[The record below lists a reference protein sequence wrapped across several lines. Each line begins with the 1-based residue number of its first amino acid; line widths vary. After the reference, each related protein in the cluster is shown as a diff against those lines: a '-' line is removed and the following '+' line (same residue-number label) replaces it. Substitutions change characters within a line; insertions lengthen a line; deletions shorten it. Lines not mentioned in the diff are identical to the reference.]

1 VYRVGISPSW
11 TIRRD
16 GVATP
21 LGARVVDL
29 LVGVD
34 EQGSLAAACTAQGVS
49 YRHAW
54 QLLREGEAL
63 FGQPLVRM
71 TRGKGS
77 LLTPLGERL
86 VWAQRRVQARL
97 APLLDTLAS
106 EVGSEIEKLLSAGTN
121 RLRIHASH
129 GFAVQALHEAL
140 QRDAREGFSH
150 ELKYCGGAEALAAL
164 AGGQCDI
171 AGFHVPI
178 GRLEPAVL
186 AHYRPWL
193 ASRSLR
199 LVALATRRQGLMV
212 APGNPR
218 RIYGVADLARPGV
231 RFINRQPGSG
241 TRVLLDLLLA
251 EAGIAPSQ
259 LRGHE
264 QCEFTHAAVAAFV
277 ASGMADAG
285 LGVEVPARSFRLEFL
300 PLEQERY
307 FLLADER
314 TLQTEALQPLL
325 ALLASPG
332 FQADVARLPGYDA
345 RDTGRVMTLDEAF
358 AGTGT
363 PARPPPAARRR
374 RGARPPDPVPEPAPD
389 PVSIGPAPSAPPA
402 PPDR

>member
-1 VYRVGISPSW
+1 MYRVGISPSW

-63 FGQPLVRM
+63 FGQPLLRM

-106 EVGSEIEKLLSAGTN
+106 EVGSEIEKLLSAGAK

-332 FQADVARLPGYDA
+332 FQADVARLPGYEA

-358 AGTGT
+358 ADTGAKT
-363 PARPPPAARRR
+363 RQPPSNRRR
-374 RGARPPDPVPEPAPD
+374 RGEPASD
-389 PVSIGPAPSAPPA
+389 PVSIAAAPSAPPDLR
-402 PPDR
+402 PTDDR

>member
-63 FGQPLVRM
+63 FGQPLLRM

-106 EVGSEIEKLLSAGTN
+106 EVGSEIEKLLSAGAK

-140 QRDAREGFSH
+140 QRDAHEGHTH

-178 GRLEPAVL
+178 GRFEPAVL

-251 EAGIAPSQ
+251 EAGIAPTQ

-325 ALLASPG
+325 TLLASPG
-332 FQADVARLPGYDA
+332 FQADVARLPGYEA
-345 RDTGRVMTLDEAF
+345 RDTGRVMTLDQAF
-358 AGTGT
+358 ADTGAKT
-363 PARPPPAARRR
+363 RQPASNRRR
-374 RGARPPDPVPEPAPD
+374 RGEPASD
-389 PVSIGPAPSAPPA
+389 PVSIAAAPSAPPDLR
-402 PPDR
+402 PTDDR

>member
-1 VYRVGISPSW
+1 
-11 TIRRD
+11 
-16 GVATP
+16 
-21 LGARVVDL
+21 
-29 LVGVD
+29 
-34 EQGSLAAACTAQGVS
+34 
-49 YRHAW
+49 
-54 QLLREGEAL
+54 
-63 FGQPLVRM
+63 
-71 TRGKGS
+71 
-77 LLTPLGERL
+77 
-86 VWAQRRVQARL
+86 
-97 APLLDTLAS
+97 
-106 EVGSEIEKLLSAGTN
+106 

-178 GRLEPAVL
+178 GRFEPAVL

-277 ASGMADAG
+277 ASG
-285 LGVEVPARSFRLEFL
+285 
-300 PLEQERY
+300 
-307 FLLADER
+307 
-314 TLQTEALQPLL
+314 
-325 ALLASPG
+325 
-332 FQADVARLPGYDA
+332 
-345 RDTGRVMTLDEAF
+345 
-358 AGTGT
+358 
-363 PARPPPAARRR
+363 
-374 RGARPPDPVPEPAPD
+374 
-389 PVSIGPAPSAPPA
+389 
-402 PPDR
+402 

>member
-1 VYRVGISPSW
+1 MYRVGISPTW
-11 TIRRD
+11 TIQRD
-16 GVATP
+16 GAAAP
-21 LGARVVDL
+21 LGARVVEL

-97 APLLDTLAS
+97 APVLDSLAS
-106 EVGSEIEKLLSAGTN
+106 EVGSELEKLLATGSQ

-129 GFAVQALHEAL
+129 GFAVQALA
-140 QRDAREGFSH
+140 EGLAQAGVAH
-150 ELKYCGGAEALAAL
+150 ELRYCGGAEALAAL
-164 AGGQCDI
+164 AAGQCDL
-171 AGFHVPI
+171 AGFHVPL
-178 GRLEPAVL
+178 GRFEPTVL

-193 ASRSLR
+193 TQRSLR

-212 APGNPR
+212 APGNPLH
-218 RIYGVADLARPGV
+218 IDGVVDLARPDV

-241 TRVLLDLLLA
+241 TRVLLELLLA

-259 LRGHE
+259 VRGHE
-264 QCEFTHAAVAAFV
+264 QAEFTHAAVAAFV
-277 ASGMADAG
+277 ASGMADVG
-285 LGVEVPARSFRLEFL
+285 LGVEVPARRFRLEFL

-314 TLQTEALQPLL
+314 TLASEPLQPLL
-325 ALLASPG
+325 ALLGSEPFRAEV
-332 FQADVARLPGYDA
+332 DRLPGYRA
-345 RDTGRVMTLDEAF
+345 RDTGRVFTLDEAF
-358 AGTGT
+358 AATV
-363 PARPPPAARRR
+363 PPPAGRPRR
-374 RGARPPDPVPEPAPD
+374 RGIA
-389 PVSIGPAPSAPPA
+389 
-402 PPDR
+402 

>member
-1 VYRVGISPSW
+1 MYRVGISPSW

-16 GVATP
+16 GVAAP
-21 LGARVVDL
+21 LGARVVEL

-34 EQGSLAAACTAQGVS
+34 EQGSLAAACAAQGVS

-54 QLLREGEAL
+54 QLVREGEAL

-97 APLLDTLAS
+97 APVLDSLAS
-106 EVGSEIEKLLSAGTN
+106 EVGSELEKLLAAGAQ

-129 GFAVQALHEAL
+129 GFAVQALA
-140 QRDAREGFSH
+140 EGLAQAGVAH
-150 ELKYCGGAEALAAL
+150 ELRYCGGAEALAAL
-164 AGGQCDI
+164 AAGQCDV
-171 AGFHVPI
+171 AGFHVPL
-178 GRLEPAVL
+178 GRFEPTVL

-193 ASRSLR
+193 AARSLR

-212 APGNPR
+212 APGNPLH
-218 RIYGVADLARPGV
+218 IDGVADLARPGV

-251 EAGIAPSQ
+251 EAGIAPAQ
-259 LRGHE
+259 LRGYE
-264 QCEFTHAAVAAFV
+264 QAEFTHAAVAAFV

-285 LGVEVPARSFRLEFL
+285 LGVEVPARRFKLEFL

-314 TLQTEALQPLL
+314 TLAAEPLQPLL
-325 ALLASPG
+325 ALLGSDA
-332 FQADVARLPGYDA
+332 FRAEVDRLPGYRA
-345 RDTGRVMTLDEAF
+345 RDTGRVFTLDEAF
-358 AGTGT
+358 AV
-363 PARPPPAARRR
+363 PAAPAAPALPPAGRPRR
-374 RGARPPDPVPEPAPD
+374 RGIA
-389 PVSIGPAPSAPPA
+389 
-402 PPDR
+402 

>member
-34 EQGSLAAACTAQGVS
+34 EQGSLAAACAAQGVS

-63 FGQPLVRM
+63 FGQPLLRM

-106 EVGSEIEKLLSAGTN
+106 EVGSEIEKLLSAGTK

-129 GFAVQALHEAL
+129 GFAVQVLHEAL
-140 QRDAREGFSH
+140 QRDAHEGHTH

-178 GRLEPAVL
+178 GRFEPAVL

-251 EAGIAPSQ
+251 EAGIAPTQ

-325 ALLASPG
+325 TLLASPG
-332 FQADVARLPGYDA
+332 FQADVARLPGYEA

-363 PARPPPAARRR
+363 PARPQPAARRR
-374 RGARPPDPVPEPAPD
+374 RGALPADAPPD
-389 PVSIGPAPSAPPA
+389 PVSIGSAPSAPPA
-402 PPDR
+402 LPDR

>member
-16 GVATP
+16 GVAAP
-21 LGARVVDL
+21 LGARVVEL

-34 EQGSLAAACTAQGVS
+34 EQGSLAAACAAQGVS

-54 QLLREGEAL
+54 QLVREGEAL

-71 TRGKGS
+71 TRGK
-77 LLTPLGERL
+77 

-97 APLLDTLAS
+97 APVLDSLAS
-106 EVGSEIEKLLSAGTN
+106 EVGSELEKLLAAGAQ

-129 GFAVQALHEAL
+129 GFAVQALA
-140 QRDAREGFSH
+140 EGLAQAGVAH
-150 ELKYCGGAEALAAL
+150 ELRYCGGAEALAAL
-164 AGGQCDI
+164 AAGQCDV
-171 AGFHVPI
+171 AGFHVPL
-178 GRLEPAVL
+178 GRFEPTVL

-193 ASRSLR
+193 AARSLR

-212 APGNPR
+212 APGNPLH
-218 RIYGVADLARPGV
+218 IDGVADLARPGV

-251 EAGIAPSQ
+251 EAGIAPAQ
-259 LRGHE
+259 LRGYE
-264 QCEFTHAAVAAFV
+264 QAEFTHAAVAAFV

-285 LGVEVPARSFRLEFL
+285 LGVEVPARRFKLEFL

-314 TLQTEALQPLL
+314 TLAAEPLQPLL
-325 ALLASPG
+325 ALLGSDA
-332 FQADVARLPGYDA
+332 FRAEVDRLPGYRA
-345 RDTGRVMTLDEAF
+345 RDTGRVFTLDEAF
-358 AGTGT
+358 AV
-363 PARPPPAARRR
+363 PAAPAAPALPPAGRPRR
-374 RGARPPDPVPEPAPD
+374 RGIA
-389 PVSIGPAPSAPPA
+389 
-402 PPDR
+402 